1 MVRSVRPNSRG
12 FTIVEVTVALAV
24 SATIVGLVVQA
35 IVGLGH
41 VRLRDQ
47 QRTRAI
53 EEAANLMEA
62 IQARPWNQLSA
73 EQLDTL
79 QFSEVFQR
87 AAPRATLSVTVAPV
101 EQPVVAKR
109 ITITITGTDSASRS
123 VVLASLS
130 AWKYPMEG
138 QDE

>member
-1 MVRSVRPNSRG
+1 M
-12 FTIVEVTVALAV
+12 EV
-24 SATIVGLVVQA
+24 
-35 IVGLGH
+35 
-41 VRLRDQ
+41 
-47 QRTRAI
+47 
-53 EEAANLMEA
+53 

-87 AAPRATLSVTVAPV
+87 ATPRATLSVTVAPV

-123 VVLASLS
+123 VVLASFS

>member
-1 MVRSVRPNSRG
+1 MRFVRPNSRG

-35 IVGLGH
+35 MVGLGH
-41 VRLRDQ
+41 ARLRDQ

-62 IQARPWNQLSA
+62 IQARPWNELA
-73 EQLDTL
+73 EEQLAAL
-79 QFSEVFQR
+79 PLSEAFQR
-87 AAPRATLSVTVAPV
+87 VAPRAMLTVTVEPD
-101 EQPVVAKR
+101 EQPVAAKR
-109 ITITITGTDSASRS
+109 IAITITATDSANQG

-130 AWKYPMEG
+130 AWKYRLEG
-138 QDE
+138 KDE